1 MLPVGWFA
9 GWFLALA
16 DQVPSGLDLSP
27 GELLP
32 ELAMLRVP
40 LEGEP
45 GRGYG
50 VEVGGAADVGEDGAG
65 GAEEDLVLFWGVEG
79 P

>member
-1 MLPVGWFA
+1 MG
-9 GWFLALA
+9 
-16 DQVPSGLDLSP
+16 LSP

-32 ELAMLRVP
+32 ELALLRVP

-45 GRGYG
+45 GRGCG
-50 VEVGGAADVGEDGAG
+50 VEVGGAAGWGVVGAG
-65 GAEEDLVLFWGVEG
+65 GAEEDLVLFLGVEG